1 MKGFL
6 AVILAFAPKLRAA
19 NLKTPIHLALS
30 CDEEVGCKGV
40 RPLVAHIRDHMKKPK
55 LVIVGEPTSMQ
66 VVNAHKSAMTFSTEV
81 LGHEAHSSLTDQGV
95 NAIMIAGE
103 LLGEINRIREDLKKW
118 RKMEIEPLL
127 NMSVNETLS
136 RTIVTSLS
144 LILTLT
150 ILLVLGPE
158 VSFGF
163 TAAMLLGIVIGT
175 FSSIYVSAPILI
187 WLKVGSNSFV
197 PTAAIGVNE
206 RNAKPEGFIK

>member
-1 MKGFL
+1 M
-6 AVILAFAPKLRAA
+6 
-19 NLKTPIHLALS
+19 NDT
-30 CDEEVGCKGV
+30 
-40 RPLVAHIRDHMKKPK
+40 
-55 LVIVGEPTSMQ
+55 IV
-66 VVNAHKSAMTFSTEV
+66 VY
-81 LGHEAHSSLTDQGV
+81 D
-95 NAIMIAGE
+95 
-103 LLGEINRIREDLKKW
+103 RIREDLKKW

-150 ILLVLGPE
+150 ILLVLGPD

-197 PTAAIGVNE
+197 PAAVVGVNE